1 MAGKRKD
8 LDNAAEVKQSPL
20 RKKMKLMQVAPRRD
34 QVDPEAPNTPNIP
47 EQPRK
52 RANAANATMVAAMLA
67 KKRANL
73 TAIKSEPVE
82 ATPTSVDQPM
92 TNLENQLEAQPEGR
106 AAAEIPE
113 SNVDRMAMVGN
124 LDALDAR
131 LYNIGTQIED
141 LRKDYQSLFR
151 KMIVERNE
159 TDNFGR
165 EVDQNGGGAIN
176 NTDSEESRSSYR
188 SYPTSDESDN

>member
-67 KKRANL
+67 KKGANL

-82 ATPTSVDQPM
+82 ATPTSVNQPM

-159 TDNFGR
+159 TDNYGR
-165 EVDQNGGGAIN
+165 EVDQNGSGAFN
-176 NTDSEESRSSYR
+176 NTDSEESKSSYH
-188 SYPTSDESDN
+188 SYPSDESDN